1 MLATVAMVAAVLAE
15 TPSHVR
21 AAVSIGTRAA
31 PPVKTT
37 ARTARTTPTT
47 ITIVIKTFTI
57 TSQWSAHHSPMVAR
71 ASVKASHAKAST
83 SNPNSSTPAMVPT
96 ISPTTSSIASPSDSS
111 GRRYEYVS

>member
-47 ITIVIKTFTI
+47 ITTVITI
-57 TSQWSAHHSPMVAR
+57 CCQWSAHHSPMVAR